1 MSPKKRKEFLIF
13 TEVKKHLSFE
23 THTDLVKVLVKI
35 GVDMGRPHCST
46 PLAAR
51 KMAIAISEIYK
62 KKFIQELKT
71 SDKPFAIIG
80 E

>member
-1 MSPKKRKEFLIF
+1 M
-13 TEVKKHLSFE
+13 KKHLSFE
-23 THTDLVKVLVKI
+23 THPALVKAIEKM
-35 GVDMGRPHCST
+35 GVDMGRPHCRT
-46 PLAAR
+46 RLAAR

-62 KKFIQELKT
+62 KKFLQELQT